1 MAISY
6 KLKQLTKETYD
17 IVRCENG
24 MAAAIVITD
33 TRHEDDSEMIF
44 LVTGDNVSLMYIAAK
59 AMKEVIA
66 QSRIKKKKLFRIIS
80 KAIDLVGGEEVANE

>member
-6 KLKQLTKETYD
+6 KLKQLTKETYE

-24 MAAAIVITD
+24 MAATIVITD
-33 TRHEDDSEMIF
+33 TRHEDDLEIVF
-44 LVTGDNVSLMYIAAK
+44 LATGNNVSLIYIAAK

-66 QSRIKKKKLFRIIS
+66 QSRIERKKLFRIIS
-80 KAIDLVGGEEVANE
+80 KAIDLIGGEEIANE

>member
-33 TRHEDDSEMIF
+33 MRHEDDSEMII
-44 LVTGDNVSLMYIAAK
+44 LATGDNVSLTYIAAK

-66 QSRIKKKKLFRIIS
+66 QSRIGKKKLFRIIS